1 MPLTEEETRELES
14 RARAI
19 RKRIVNVAYSAGGGH
34 VGGSLSQ
41 TDVVTALYFKY
52 LDIDPAN
59 PDKPDRDRFI
69 LSKGHAGLG
78 WASALG
84 EAGYFDTALL
94 DDFNKTGSAFGMHL
108 DSLKVPGVDAST
120 GSLGHGLALGVGM
133 AKAAKLKGE
142 SWNTYVMLGDGELCE
157 GSNWEAMMLATF
169 HKLDNLIGFVDRN
182 RLMIDGPT
190 EEITSLDPL
199 NEKFIAFGWECIEI
213 DGHDMQAIGDAIEQ
227 AQAVKDKPTM
237 IICET
242 IKGKG
247 VEQFEGVAKWHYGGI
262 DSDMRD
268 QAMADIDKH
277 STDKV

>member
-1 MPLTEEETRELES
+1 MPLTEEEIRELEH

-19 RKRIVNVAYSAGGGH
+19 RKRIVQVAYSAGGGH

-41 TDVVTALYFKY
+41 TDVVAALYFKY
-52 LDIDPAN
+52 LDVDPAN
-59 PDKPDRDRFI
+59 PGKPDRDRFV

-78 WASALG
+78 WAAALG

-120 GSLGHGLALGVGM
+120 GSLGHGLALAVGM

-142 SWNTYVMLGDGELCE
+142 HWNTYVMLGDGELCE
-157 GSNWEAMMLATF
+157 GTNWEAMMLATF
-169 HKLDNLIGFVDRN
+169 HKLDNLIAFVDRN

-199 NEKFIAFGWECIEI
+199 HEKFTAFGWACFEI
-213 DGHDMQAIGDAIEQ
+213 DGHDMRAIGEAIEN
-227 AQAVKDKPTM
+227 AQAVRDKPAV

-242 IKGKG
+242 IKGRG

-268 QAMADIDKH
+268 RALADIDR
-277 STDKV
+277 TDSR

>member
-1 MPLTEEETRELES
+1 MPLTEEEIAGLES

-19 RKRIVNVAYSAGGGH
+19 RKRIVRVAYSAGGGH

-41 TDVVTALYFKY
+41 TDIVTALYFKY
-52 LDIDPAN
+52 LNIDPAN

-84 EAGYFDTALL
+84 EAGYFDVALL

-120 GSLGHGLALGVGM
+120 GSLGHGLALAVGM
-133 AKAAKLKGE
+133 AKAAQLKGE

-157 GSNWEAMMLATF
+157 GTNWEAMMLATF

-199 NEKFIAFGWECIEI
+199 SEKFTAFGWECIEI
-213 DGHDMQAIGDAIEQ
+213 DGHDMRAIGDAIEQ
-227 AQAVKDKPTM
+227 AQAVSGKPTM

-268 QAMADIDKH
+268 QAMADID
-277 STDKV
+277 SSGTR

>member
-1 MPLTEEETRELES
+1 MPLTEAEILALQST
-14 RARAI
+14 ARAI
-19 RKRIVNVAYSAGGGH
+19 RKRIIQVAYSAGGGH

-59 PDKPDRDRFI
+59 PDKPDRDRFV

-84 EAGYFDTALL
+84 EAGYFDSALL
-94 DDFNKTGSAFGMHL
+94 DNFNKTGSPFGMHL
-108 DSLKVPGVDAST
+108 DSLKVRGVDAST
-120 GSLGHGLALGVGM
+120 GSLGHGLALAVGM

-157 GSNWEAMMLATF
+157 GTNWEAMMLATF
-169 HKLDNLIGFVDRN
+169 HQLDNLIGFVDRN

-199 NEKFIAFGWECIEI
+199 KDKFIAFGWECIEI

-227 AQAVKDKPTM
+227 AQAVAGKPTM

-247 VEQFEGVAKWHYGGI
+247 VKQFEDVAKWHYGGI

-268 QAMADIDKH
+268 QAIADIDNH
-277 STDKV
+277 STHTA

>member
-1 MPLTEEETRELES
+1 MPLTEEECLTLQGK
-14 RARAI
+14 ARAI
-19 RKRIVNVAYSAGGGH
+19 RKRIIQVAYSAGGGH

-59 PDKPDRDRFI
+59 PDKPDRDRFV

-84 EAGYFDTALL
+84 EAGYFDSALL
-94 DDFNKTGSAFGMHL
+94 DNFNKTGSPFGMHL
-108 DSLKVPGVDAST
+108 DSLKVRGVDAST
-120 GSLGHGLALGVGM
+120 GSLGHGLALAVGM

-157 GSNWEAMMLATF
+157 GTNWEAMMLATF

-199 NEKFIAFGWECIEI
+199 KDKFIAFGWECIEI

-227 AQAVKDKPTM
+227 AQAVADKPTM

-247 VEQFEGVAKWHYGGI
+247 VGQFENIAKWHYGGI

-268 QAMADIDKH
+268 QAIADIDNY
-277 STDKV
+277 STNKA

>member
-1 MPLTEEETRELES
+1 MPLTEEEIKSLHS
-14 RARAI
+14 KARNI
-19 RKRIVNVAYSAGGGH
+19 RKRIINIAYSAGGGH

-52 LDIDPAN
+52 LNVDPGN
-59 PDKPDRDRFI
+59 PEKSDRDRFI

-78 WASALG
+78 WAAALG

-108 DSLKVPGVDAST
+108 DSLKVQGVDAST

-133 AKAAKLKGE
+133 AKAAKLNGE
-142 SWNTYVMLGDGELCE
+142 DWNTYVVLGDGELCE
-157 GSNWEAMMLATF
+157 GTNWEAMMLATF
-169 HKLDNLIGFVDRN
+169 HQLDNLIGFVDRN

-199 NEKFIAFGWECIEI
+199 SDKFVAFGWECIEI
-213 DGHDMQAIGDAIEQ
+213 DGHDMRAIGDAIEQ
-227 AQAVKDKPTM
+227 AQAVKGKPTM

-247 VEQFEGVAKWHYGGI
+247 VQQFEGVAQWHYGGI
-262 DSDMRD
+262 ASDIRD
-268 QAMADIDKH
+268 QALADIDNFYA
-277 STDKV
+277 DKV